1 MAEKDLALSNFAAK
15 KTENGNLLKVTGV
28 SAIQKSI
35 DNILKT
41 RVGSMPSNPE
51 FGSSL
56 YSYLPQPLD
65 DILVETAQRQLYID
79 ITRWEDRAEGLTI
92 RVSRNNAQKLLSVDI
107 QFSYRNEKINLTI
120 DRQSIDLTNRLT
132 PLSTEEE
139 LDASSIFR
147 TDNIHGYIHLDK
159 EVVRIT

>member
-1 MAEKDLALSNFAAK
+1 MAEKSLVLSNYTAK

-28 SAIQKSI
+28 AAVQKSI
-35 DNILKT
+35 ENILKT
-41 RVGSMPSNPE
+41 RVGSIPSNPE

-65 DILVETAQRQLYID
+65 DILVETVQRQIYID
-79 ITRWEDRAEGLTI
+79 ITRWEDRAEGLSI
-92 RVSRNNAQKLLSVDI
+92 RVSRDNTQKLLSI
-107 QFSYRNEKINLTI
+107 NIEFSYKNEKIGVSI
-120 DRQSIDLTNRLT
+120 DRQVIDLTNRLI

-147 TDNIHGYIHLDK
+147 TDNIYGYIDLDK